1 MEIQEWKRLLQS
13 GNIKQ
18 SQINELAARRDELLA
33 SAAAPGC
40 GCYENIAGSGKAYRS
55 DKIGSAIAKAAAIDE
70 QLAAAFDEQLAAAFD
85 EQLAAA
91 FNEYKAA
98 FKTVRELT
106 GRCNDG
112 ICIALL
118 RRRYLC
124 GQDWAEVSAALGIT
138 KSYAM
143 RLHKKALES
152 LAAAS

>member
-1 MEIQEWKRLLQS
+1 MEIQELKRLLQS
-13 GNIKQ
+13 VNIKQ

-33 SAAAPGC
+33 SAAAPDC
-40 GCYENIAGSGKAYRS
+40 GCYENIAGSGKTYRS

-70 QLAAAFDEQLAAAFD
+70 QLAAVFD
-85 EQLAAA
+85 
-91 FNEYKAA
+91 EYKAA

>member
-1 MEIQEWKRLLQS
+1 MEIQELKRLLQS
-13 GNIKQ
+13 VSIKQ
-18 SQINELAARRDELLA
+18 SQINELAARPDELLA

-70 QLAAAFDEQLAAAFD
+70 QLAAVFD
-85 EQLAAA
+85 
-91 FNEYKAA
+91 EYKAA

-143 RLHKKALES
+143 RIHKKALES
-152 LAAAS
+152 LAAVS

>member
-1 MEIQEWKRLLQS
+1 MEIQELKRLLQS
-13 GNIKQ
+13 VNIKQ

-55 DKIGSAIAKAAAIDE
+55 DKIGSAIAKAAAI
-70 QLAAAFDEQLAAAFD
+70 DEQLAAAFD

>member
-1 MEIQEWKRLLQS
+1 MEIQELKRLLQS
-13 GNIKQ
+13 VNIKQ

-55 DKIGSAIAKAAAIDE
+55 DKIGSAIAKAAAID
-70 QLAAAFDEQLAAAFD
+70 
-85 EQLAAA
+85 
-91 FNEYKAA
+91 EYKAA

>member
-1 MEIQEWKRLLQS
+1 MEIQELKRLLQS
-13 GNIKQ
+13 VNIKQ

-33 SAAAPGC
+33 SVAAPDC

-70 QLAAAFDEQLAAAFD
+70 QLAAVFD
-85 EQLAAA
+85 
-91 FNEYKAA
+91 EYKAA

>member
-1 MEIQEWKRLLQS
+1 MEIQELKRLLQS
-13 GNIKQ
+13 VNIKQ

-33 SAAAPGC
+33 SVAAPGC

-70 QLAAAFDEQLAAAFD
+70 QLAAVFDE
-85 EQLAAA
+85 
-91 FNEYKAA
+91 YKEA

-143 RLHKKALES
+143 RLHKKALEHM
-152 LAAAS
+152 AANA